1 MPASPTVLIL
11 SHEYPPYLFGGVG
24 VFTKGLAEHL
34 SRQGYRV
41 YVIAGRS
48 SKGFGVEKGISL
60 NVLRVY
66 FPDVPIRSIWYSVLS
81 KNLILTLAEKSDV
94 IISNAASAG
103 LAAKYLHTKRL
114 SSKLITIFHGTIES
128 LKVFYRYVLFSQSTI
143 YAEDLAYY
151 ALLPFYN
158 KLNELD
164 VALSAKIVSVAEHVQ
179 DELCSLY
186 PSYGGK
192 IRRGAVVY
200 PGVDYDTVKRVYLP
214 NEKKSDKNKVIY
226 AYIGRL
232 YTTKGAHY
240 LPRVYKLIRQNLPE
254 RSELWVFGSGPLR
267 NHLEKIAQKEKMT
280 IKILGF
286 IPREKLLALIAKY
299 VDVVLFPSLYEGCP
313 LAMIEAN
320 ALGVPVVVWDLPWTR
335 EFVINSLN
343 GFRAPFNDMASFSN
357 YAIKAIKLRENHP
370 RIHDFASKFRK
381 SVIFQKFSS
390 VIEKFIFD
398 APEDSA

>member
-34 SRQGYRV
+34 SRQGYRI

-81 KNLILTLAEKSDV
+81 KNLILTLARKSDV

-103 LAAKYLHTKRL
+103 LAAKYLHSKRL
-114 SSKLITIFHGTIES
+114 SSKLITVFHGTIES
-128 LKVFYRYVLFSQSTI
+128 LRVYYRHVLLNQPTT

-164 VALSAKIVSVAEHVQ
+164 AALSAKIVSVAKHVQ
-179 DELCSLY
+179 SELCSLY
-186 PSYGGK
+186 PSYGEK
-192 IRRGAVVY
+192 IRRGDVVY
-200 PGVDYDTVKRVYLP
+200 PGIDYDTIEQVYLA
-214 NEKKSDKNKVIY
+214 NEKKSDKNTIIY

-254 RSELWVFGSGPLR
+254 RSELWVFGSGPLKY
-267 NHLEKIAQKEKMT
+267 HLEKMAQKEKLN

-286 IPREKLLALIAKY
+286 VPREKLLALIAKY

-313 LAMIEAN
+313 LALIEAN
-320 ALGVPVVVWDLPWTR
+320 ALGVPVVAWDLPWAR
-335 EFVINSLN
+335 EFVIDSLN
-343 GFRAPFNDMASFSN
+343 GFRAPFNDMEEFSN

-370 RIHDFASKFRK
+370 RIHNFASRFRN
-381 SVIFQKFSS
+381 SVTFQKFSS
-390 VIEKFIFD
+390 LIEKFIFD
-398 APEDSA
+398 